1 MQLVY
6 IKNRSSEPYT
16 LSSVIAECAEVQ
28 HKAVKNLI
36 YKYKTDLEDLGVL
49 TFQNAKPPKGSKGGR
64 PTKDYQLTEP
74 QATLVITWLDNT
86 KPVRAFKKDLVKAFF
101 SMRAELAEFRLQ
113 RDHEKLYHSQLNE
126 AIDGWIYKNQHSY
139 SNINSLLCQVVT
151 GQTPRQ
157 LRGQHGASKEVPTL
171 ELMTPEQLG
180 LYRQKEVQATICLRQ
195 QLTYSEIK
203 AHLLAA

>member
-28 HKAVKNLI
+28 HHTVTRLI
-36 YKYKTDLEDLGVL
+36 RTYKKDLEEFGIIGFEIHKL
-49 TFQNAKPPKGSKGGR
+49 TEGRGR
-64 PTKDYQLTEP
+64 PTKDYRLTEP
-74 QATLVITWLDNT
+74 QATLLITWLDNT
-86 KPVRAFKKDLVKAFF
+86 KPVRAFKKALVKEFY

-113 RDHEKLYHSQLNE
+113 RDHEKLYHGHLNE
-126 AIDGWIYKNQHSY
+126 AINGWVYKNQHSY
-139 SNINSLLCQVVT
+139 SNIASLLCQVVT

-157 LRGQHGASKEVPTL
+157 LRGQHGASKEVPAL

-195 QLTYSEIK
+195 QLPYSEIK
-203 AHLLAA
+203 TQLLAA